1 MLSAVQQAAHSILA
15 LSSANVLVPSP
26 RTPACELVHA
36 ACAPPC
42 PDTARRAHDPHP
54 HRRSAL
60 RGARVSVIRPYH
72 DATCSRAT
80 SHEGWWPFPKAARGG
95 VVRADTGRAAV
106 RHGRI
111 NLTNLPARVAPRP
124 VPCLPVRQGQARP
137 ASSCPPRQAGRGR
150 APDACGVQDD
160 THREDARFFPCV
172 RAFIAIIRS
181 GPVQSSRR
189 PGRRAP
195 SHVWFRLDSL
205 PAPVPSGTCEARLP
219 VGGGLGWARDK
230 RAAYIYSYIQ
240 KQIRS
245 S

>member
-1 MLSAVQQAAHSILA
+1 LLSAVQQAAHSILA

-124 VPCLPVRQGQARP
+124 VPSGPARPGQASQLVPTEAGRQGQGQGTRCVRRAGRHPPRGREILSVRACVHCHHPVWPGPVQPEARP
-137 ASSCPPRQAGRGR
+137 ASSVARVVPAGLVASACPLG
-150 APDACGVQDD
+150 
-160 THREDARFFPCV
+160 
-172 RAFIAIIRS
+172 
-181 GPVQSSRR
+181 
-189 PGRRAP
+189 
-195 SHVWFRLDSL
+195 HV
-205 PAPVPSGTCEARLP
+205 
-219 VGGGLGWARDK
+219 
-230 RAAYIYSYIQ
+230 
-240 KQIRS
+240 
-245 S
+245 